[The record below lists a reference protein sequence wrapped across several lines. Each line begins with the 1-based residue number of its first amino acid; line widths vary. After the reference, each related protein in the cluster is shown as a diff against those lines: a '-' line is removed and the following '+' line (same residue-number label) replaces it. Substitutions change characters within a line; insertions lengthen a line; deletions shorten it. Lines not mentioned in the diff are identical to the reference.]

1 MLVQSWDSHRPSP
14 SWEQRPFRMGCWLPW
29 SPEAKP
35 GGSSPQILKSL
46 TQGTPKCIL
55 KVMIFHWKMINTGRE
70 RERERDNIKKIPV
83 YPQESLY
90 SLGHHSK
97 ICVCILSRGERCA
110 YAGVFVL
117 SWCHVAHSGRFWKV
131 RSTGKDGHTWSMEV
145 CGCGRLADE
154 GKGLMM
160 WNWFHV

>member
-1 MLVQSWDSHRPSP
+1 
-14 SWEQRPFRMGCWLPW
+14 
-29 SPEAKP
+29 
-35 GGSSPQILKSL
+35 
-46 TQGTPKCIL
+46 
-55 KVMIFHWKMINTGRE
+55 MINTGEE

-97 ICVCILSRGERCA
+97 ICVYTEQRGEVYMCGR
-110 YAGVFVL
+110 
-117 SWCHVAHSGRFWKV
+117 VAHSGRFWKV

-154 GKGLMM
+154 GKGLMV
-160 WNWFHV
+160 WN

>member
-1 MLVQSWDSHRPSP
+1 
-14 SWEQRPFRMGCWLPW
+14 MGRWLPW
-29 SPEAKP
+29 SPAAKP

-46 TQGTPKCIL
+46 TQGTPECIL
-55 KVMIFHWKMINTGRE
+55 KVMIFHWKMINTGEE

-97 ICVCILSRGERCA
+97 ICVYTEQRGEVYMCGRVC
-110 YAGVFVL
+110 VSL
-117 SWCHVAHSGRFWKV
+117 CHVAHSGRFWKV

-154 GKGLMM
+154 GKGLMV
-160 WNWFHV
+160 WN